1 MRPSFTRRP
10 SLVTGIHLCV
20 SQPFSVVSM
29 ERRSTRLN
37 YVSTP
42 QKTHPCRRRRGRGH
56 GRARARAR
64 GRLCRGRSRRG
75 RRGPRLCL
83 LQGVHPCCCLK
94 SWPAEDE
101 MMSVWGSLAA
111 AASSRAQMGRLA
123 TRWCCNRLGARR
135 EPRLLQT
142 ALSGTDADLSQ
153 ALSQQLCF
161 WTPCGTSKY
170 QASLRAGDSVRPARK
185 FTREKYA
192 THA

>member
-20 SQPFSVVSM
+20 SQPFGVVSM

-37 YVSTP
+37 HVSTP
-42 QKTHPCRRRRGRGH
+42 QKTRPYRRPRGRDH
-56 GRARARAR
+56 GRARARGR

-111 AASSRAQMGRLA
+111 AASSRAQWAGWRHSGSVYRL
-123 TRWCCNRLGARR
+123 RARR
-135 EPRLLQT
+135 APRLLQA

-153 ALSQQLCF
+153 PLSKQHCF
-161 WTPCGTSKY
+161 WTPCGTSKHR
-170 QASLRAGDSVRPARK
+170 AVRDAGDGVPGLQNLFQPEVR
-185 FTREKYA
+185 
-192 THA
+192 